1 MGWRRSEVEVYHTID
16 LADYD
21 DDIMEYVQPD
31 NIIDAME
38 LMDRWGYSDGDIID
52 HMLEE
57 PDAFLARVSDV
68 LTVESALKLVK
79 DVYEYGH
86 SIQAR
91 NLIAKDNQIN
101 QLKEK
106 VDDLLAMH
114 QTIIKDQEQEKKED
128 MGYEL

>member
-1 MGWRRSEVEVYHTID
+1 MGWRSEVEVTSVID

-21 DDIMEYVQPD
+21 DEVMDYVQPD

-38 LMDRWGYSDGDIID
+38 LMDRWGYSDGDIIE
-52 HMLEE
+52 HLLEE
-57 PDAFLARVSDV
+57 HDAFLARVSDV
-68 LTVESALKLVK
+68 LTVETALKLVK
-79 DVYEYGH
+79 DVYEYGRH
-86 SIQAR
+86 VTES

-106 VDDLLAMH
+106 VDDLLAMNH
-114 QTIIKDQEQEKKED
+114 TIIKDQEQEKKED